1 MERRKESMK
10 VGVKRDE
17 KFKGENKAEDV
28 TIDEKTKKE
37 EKKLKFAN
45 RR

>member
-10 VGVKRDE
+10 VCVKRDE

-28 TIDEKTKKE
+28 TIDEKK
-37 EKKLKFAN
+37 EKKLKFPN
-45 RR
+45 RM